1 MAQAIPNSLLWLFV
15 INLGI
20 VFGAGMYESR
30 IIVPQWADSLP
41 ESLYQWNAE
50 APRRP
55 DPGRNFWAF
64 VTTGPLTL
72 LTLANLVAAWRAQG
86 ATRRWW
92 LGAVAGAIVDR
103 VFTFAYFIPTMLT
116 LQRAETLPE
125 AEVVAMALQWERL
138 DYVRHAIV
146 LAAWLAALKAF
157 SLLSKYGDY

>member
-1 MAQAIPNSLLWLFV
+1 MAQSIPRILLWLFV

-30 IIVPQWADSLP
+30 IIVPQWASSLP
-41 ESLYQWNAE
+41 ESLYRWNAE
-50 APRRP
+50 ATRRP

-72 LTLANLVAAWRAQG
+72 LTLANLVAAWRAPG
-86 ATRRWW
+86 ATRVWW
-92 LGAVAGAIVDR
+92 LGAVVAAVMDR
-103 VFTFAYFIPTMLT
+103 IFTFGYFIPRMLT

-125 AEVVAMALQWERL
+125 SEVVAMALQWERL

-146 LAAWLAALKAF
+146 LAAWLAAMKAL
-157 SLLSKYGDY
+157 SLC

>member
-1 MAQAIPNSLLWLFV
+1 MVRSTPKTLLWLFV

-20 VFGAGMYESR
+20 VFGAGIYESR
-30 IIVPQWADSLP
+30 IIVPQWASALP
-41 ESLYQWNAE
+41 ESLYRWNAE
-50 APRRP
+50 ATRRP

-92 LGAVAGAIVDR
+92 LGATAAAVVDR
-103 VFTFAYFIPTMLT
+103 IFTFAYFIPRMLK
-116 LQRAETLPE
+116 LQRAEAVPE
-125 AEVVAMALQWERL
+125 SEVVAMAAHWERL

-146 LAAWLAALKAF
+146 LVAWLAALKAF
-157 SLLSKYGDY
+157 SSLSKQGG